1 MLFKY
6 EGIAEMRPPV
16 ELSRKKEPSVTP
28 NGSSHVHIL
37 IAMYH

>member
-16 ELSRKKEPSVTP
+16 ELSRKDEPFVTP
-28 NGSSHVHIL
+28 NGLSHVHIL
-37 IAMYH
+37 ITMYH